1 MIDLAR
7 GLINESRRVSVMNE
21 QDTFSLDDPL
31 FDDNLKDVVTRLK
44 DPARILTTGI
54 RALNQILAPGFHS
67 KRLYMLMGLPAGF
80 KSGLLL
86 KICRDIKLYN
96 KEAPGKKPGMR
107 KTVLLVT
114 MENTVDESIERL
126 FNMTITPDSIL
137 NYTTK
142 QIIDMIKSS
151 GEFTVEGEDDINI
164 VIKYVPN
171 MTINTEDLYTIIE
184 DIEDDGREVIALVL
198 DYIKRI
204 RPTAKAKDEKEELKH
219 VTNELKNLAID
230 RDIPVITAHQLNRGA
245 ATVVDGAMSSAQ
257 SDVARHL
264 GRSNVGTAWEVIN
277 FCHLTLLIAGTPL
290 ELQLPNDDRDVM
302 VA

>member
-1 MIDLAR
+1 V
-7 GLINESRRVSVMNE
+7 N
-21 QDTFSLDDPL
+21 
-31 FDDNLKDVVTRLK
+31 TR
-44 DPARILTTGI
+44 
-54 RALNQILAPGFHS
+54 
-67 KRLYMLMGLPAGF
+67 
-80 KSGLLL
+80 
-86 KICRDIKLYN
+86 
-96 KEAPGKKPGMR
+96 
-107 KTVLLVT
+107 
-114 MENTVDESIERL
+114 DESIERL

-230 RDIPVITAHQLNRGA
+230 RDIPVISAHQ
-245 ATVVDGAMSSAQ
+245 
-257 SDVARHL
+257 
-264 GRSNVGTAWEVIN
+264 
-277 FCHLTLLIAGTPL
+277 
-290 ELQLPNDDRDVM
+290 
-302 VA
+302 